1 MDGLLIAAI
10 DWSWVQA
17 ILYAALALGAVI
29 FVHELGHFAVAKW
42 CGVKCEKFYLGFDI
56 YGLKLLKFQYGET
69 EYGVGIL
76 PFGGYVKML
85 GQDDNPTRI
94 AEETERAKLA
104 PEETGVA
111 ADAAPN
117 YDPRSYL
124 AKTVPQRMAII
135 SAGVIM
141 NIFFALFAAA
151 WAYRLG
157 VEQIPCRIGY
167 VLPGEAA
174 WRSDLHV
181 GDEIVRIHNR
191 DNPQFRDLQT
201 GVTLGDMK
209 SGVPL
214 EIRRPGQDE
223 ILSVRVFPDK
233 RTGRL
238 MPTIGISN
246 DRTTKLQ
253 PEAPTA
259 IDSPA
264 ARTEPKLLS
273 GDKIV
278 AVGGQPIETYAE
290 LMAALARAPEKTL
303 AVDIARPPAGDDS
316 SISAEPSQPKP
327 AGSPTVESDH
337 ERLTVQVAPR
347 PFRTVGL
354 VMNTGKVVAVQD
366 HSPAAQAGIQPGD
379 FIEKIDGAPPGDPLT
394 LPDRL
399 RRKAGETIQLTL
411 SRETQSQPVEVS
423 LTLRDAPWYEPA
435 EDQGHPISVPAL
447 GLALRVLN
455 RVQSV
460 APDSPAMAAGLRE
473 GDEVEKAVF
482 EFSESAKK
490 RYGDALPDGLVIEFG
505 EEHGNWPMFS
515 SRLQNAPADTKIELT
530 LSDGRR
536 AQVGMVEAADWFN
549 PDRGFITQAFLVTRR
564 ATTMGEALELGYRE
578 MVDSVKQVYM
588 VIRRML
594 SNQISAKALGG
605 PITIARGAG
614 YSAKR
619 GLPDL
624 LLFICMLS
632 ANLAV
637 VNFLPI
643 PLLDGG
649 HMVFL
654 TWEGLRGKPASERVI
669 LAFHYAGFCLI
680 LSLMA
685 WVLYLD
691 FGRLVN

>member
-1 MDGLLIAAI
+1 MAAI
-10 DWSWVQA
+10 DWSWVTA
-17 ILYAALALGAVI
+17 ILYAALAIGAVI

-42 CGVKCEKFYLGFDI
+42 CGVKCEKFYLGFDV
-56 YGLKLLKFQYGET
+56 YGLKLMKFRWGET
-69 EYGVGIL
+69 EYGIGIV

-85 GQDDNPTRI
+85 GQDDNPNRI

-104 PEETGVA
+104 P
-111 ADAAPN
+111 ADAAQAATAAEPVQF
-117 YDPRSYL
+117 DPRSYL

-141 NIFFALFAAA
+141 NVIFALLAAA

-167 VLPGEAA
+167 VMPGEAA

-181 GDEIVRIHNR
+181 GDEIVQIHNR

-201 GVTLGDMK
+201 CVTLGDMRD
-209 SGVPL
+209 GVPL
-214 EIRRPGQDE
+214 EIRRAGVEEP
-223 ILSVRVFPDK
+223 ISVKVFPDK

-253 PEAPTA
+253 PEIPTA
-259 IDSPA
+259 LDSPA
-264 ARTEPKLLS
+264 AKTEPKLQS

-278 AVGGQPIETYAE
+278 SIDGQPIDTYAE
-290 LMAALARAPEKTL
+290 MVAALARAPDKPLKIE
-303 AVDIARPPAGDDS
+303 IARSAKTKEDATV
-316 SISAEPSQPKP
+316 SAEPSQPAP
-327 AGSPTVESDH
+327 PSDETAVASA
-337 ERLTVQVAPR
+337 ERLTVEVAPR
-347 PFRTVGL
+347 PYKTVGL
-354 VMNTGKVVAVQD
+354 VMNTGKVVAVQA
-366 HSPAAQAGIQPGD
+366 HSPAAAAGVQPGD
-379 FIEKIDGAPPGDPLT
+379 FIEKIDGAAPGDPMT

-399 RRKAGETIQLTL
+399 RRRAGETVTLTL
-411 SRETQSQPVEVS
+411 QRESQTQPLEVS
-423 LTLRDAPWYEPA
+423 VTLRDAPWYEPA
-435 EDQGHPISVPAL
+435 EDQGHPVAIPAL
-447 GLALRVLN
+447 GLAYRVLN
-455 RVQSV
+455 RVQAV
-460 APDSPAMAAGLRE
+460 TPDSPAAAAGLRE
-473 GDEVEKAVF
+473 GDELVKASF
-482 EFSESAKK
+482 LLSEASKKRFKDLANSALEIDFSEQ
-490 RYGDALPDGLVIEFG
+490 L
-505 EEHGNWPMFS
+505 GNWPLFC
-515 SRLQNAPADTKIELT
+515 SRLQSAPADTQIELT
-530 LSDGRR
+530 LADKRTVKVSLVD
-536 AQVGMVEAADWFN
+536 AADWFN
-549 PDRGFITQAFLVTRR
+549 PDRGFITQALLTNRK
-564 ATTMGEALELGYRE
+564 ASTLGEAVELGYRE

-594 SNQISAKALGG
+594 SNQVSAKALGG
-605 PITIARGAG
+605 PISIARGAG

-619 GLPDL
+619 GLSDL
-624 LLFICMLS
+624 LLFVCMLS

-654 TWEGLRGKPASERVI
+654 TWELLRGKPASERII

-685 WVLYLD
+685 WVMYLD
-691 FGRLVN
+691 FGRLAN